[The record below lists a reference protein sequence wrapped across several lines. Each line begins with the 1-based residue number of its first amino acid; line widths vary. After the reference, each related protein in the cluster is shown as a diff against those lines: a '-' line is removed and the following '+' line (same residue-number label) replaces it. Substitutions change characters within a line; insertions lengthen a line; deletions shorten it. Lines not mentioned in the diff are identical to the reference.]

1 MDGNFF
7 SIFIGFF
14 VSAAVWGGVLLLAIV
29 FIIQRR
35 ALIRTRR
42 ELEQARN
49 AAPPAASAFSLADRL
64 SAPPPAPLRPAPV
77 PASNTLPNG
86 TVNVK
91 LADGVTAPADPLLS
105 VLRDQADGRLLVYL
119 DGVGYRTLIDQADA
133 RKRFTTLMK
142 ELAQTVAET
151 APPRPASS
159 PAPAPIVEEIP
170 LPPLD
175 AFDLPDVDSL
185 VALPDEDLPAAPRR
199 PAAPIKDAAQTPGT
213 FDLPD
218 YRTLAKND
226 GVTPGGGFLRRG
238 KLELS
243 QLPELNIAGAIEAYL
258 QHKLTQTNAFPG
270 REIHVHPAT
279 DGGVVIEVDGMYFES
294 VNDVNDDAARR
305 FISTAIQEWQER
317 QK

>member
-1 MDGNFF
+1 MEGNFF

-14 VSAAVWGGVLLLAIV
+14 VSAVVWIGVLLLAIA
-29 FIIQRR
+29 FIVQRR

-42 ELEQARN
+42 ELEQAKT
-49 AAPPAASAFSLADRL
+49 ATPTASSTSTLADRL
-64 SAPPPAPLRPAPV
+64 SAPPPAPVRPAPT
-77 PASNTLPNG
+77 PNTIPSG
-86 TVNVK
+86 TVNIK
-91 LADGVTAPADPLLS
+91 LIDGVTAPADPVLS
-105 VLRDQADGRLLVYL
+105 VLRDQADGRLLVYIE
-119 DGVGYRTLIDQADA
+119 GVGYRTLIDQSDA
-133 RKRFTTLMK
+133 RKRFTALMK

-151 APPRPASS
+151 APPRPSS
-159 PAPAPIVEEIP
+159 TPAPAPTVDEIP

-185 VALPDEDLPAAPRR
+185 VALPDEDAPAAPRR
-199 PAAPIKDAAQTPGT
+199 PAAPIKDATQAPGT

-258 QHKLTQTNAFPG
+258 QHKLTQTDAFTG

-279 DGGVVIEVDGMYFES
+279 DGGVVIEVDGMYFEN
-294 VNDVNDDAARR
+294 VNDVTDAAARK

>member
-14 VSAAVWGGVLLLAIV
+14 VSAAVWGGVLLLAVMFIV
-29 FIIQRR
+29 QRR
-35 ALIRTRR
+35 ALMRTKR
-42 ELEQARN
+42 ELEQLKKD
-49 AAPPAASAFSLADRL
+49 APTTSSASDLADRL
-64 SAPPPAPLRPAPV
+64 SAPPPAPIRSAPV
-77 PASNTLPNG
+77 AAMNTLPSG
-86 TVNVK
+86 TITVK
-91 LADGVTAPADPLLS
+91 LSDGTPAPAEPMLT
-105 VLRDQADGRLLVYL
+105 VLRDKADDRLLVHL
-119 DGVGYRTLIDQADA
+119 NGVAYRTLIDQPDA
-133 RKRFTTLMK
+133 RKNFTALMK

-151 APPRPASS
+151 PPPRPSA
-159 PAPAPIVEEIP
+159 APAPVMDEIP

-175 AFDLPDVDSL
+175 DFDLPDVDTL
-185 VALPDEDLPAAPRR
+185 VSLPDASPSQPRR
-199 PAAPIKDAAQTPGT
+199 PAAPIKDATQKPGT

-226 GVTPGGGFLRRG
+226 GVTPSSGFLRRG

-243 QLPELNIAGAIEAYL
+243 QLPELNIAAAIEAYL
-258 QHKLTQTNAFPG
+258 QHKLTQTNEFAG

-294 VNDVNDDAARR
+294 VNDVTDDAARK